1 MAHIICSSESHN
13 GAFLYLAHTPRTSVV
28 IHSGCNI
35 RAFLFDSVL
44 LHIFSYEATFI
55 SSYFCP
61 LNVSIHSLE
70 LHLWISIFP
79 FSSLIIS
86 WCNFCVSSLCLQHI
100 NAQFGVCCRCN
111 VFFFF
116 ASIRGKL
123 ISVFIH
129 RWAEFHRAIP
139 SWEHHSMTIF
149 WESHYFQVFYFWP
162 SLLLLGS

>member
-61 LNVSIHSLE
+61 LNVSIHSLD

-86 WCNFCVSSLCLQHI
+86 WCNLCVSSLCLQHI

-111 VFFFF
+111 VFFSLHLLEENWFLF
-116 ASIRGKL
+116 SSTDGLNFTEQYLPESITQWPFSEKAITFRC
-123 ISVFIH
+123 FI
-129 RWAEFHRAIP
+129 FD
-139 SWEHHSMTIF
+139 
-149 WESHYFQVFYFWP
+149 
-162 SLLLLGS
+162 LLCCC